1 MSNRSF
7 FLKTGE
13 TENKAFDHP
22 LGLKSSL
29 HIGTNVIEAK
39 YMYMGLGY
47 SPRTSPPP
55 SHFPLDIS
63 PPRAFLTF
71 EHLPPNEYNVK

>member
-47 SPRTSPPP
+47 SPRTSPPL
-55 SHFPLDIS
+55 SHFPLGIS
-63 PPRAFLTF
+63 LLGHFSRLGIS
-71 EHLPPNEYNVK
+71 LPMNTM